1 MLDVVCDVVSSAV
14 AASEVEVS
22 GAIVDIDAID
32 DVSSLGSI
40 IEENGCDEGTAG
52 AFDCWGVSTGSGSN
66 ESVELVS
73 PEVGTAAI
81 VTVVVL

>member
-1 MLDVVCDVVSSAV
+1 MLDVICNVVSSAV

-32 DVSSLGSI
+32 DVSSLGCT
-40 IEENGCDEGTAG
+40 IEANGCDEGTAG
-52 AFDCWGVSTGSGSN
+52 AFDCCDVSAGTDST
-66 ESVELVS
+66 ELVELMS
-73 PEVGTAAI
+73 SEDWAAI